1 MYTAHLVI
9 NVTGHI
15 FIVTGRISLT
25 WLTVTL
31 GYYVLLNVKCGR
43 LDTIKPRDGYTIKL
57 INEPVIGII
66 RWRKGIAFD

>member
-25 WLTVTL
+25 WVTVTL
-31 GYYVLLNVKCGR
+31 GYYVLPNVKCGR
-43 LDTIKPRDGYTIKL
+43 LDTIKPRDGYNIKL
-57 INEPVIGII
+57 INGLVIGII
-66 RWRKGIAFD
+66 GERRSIASD